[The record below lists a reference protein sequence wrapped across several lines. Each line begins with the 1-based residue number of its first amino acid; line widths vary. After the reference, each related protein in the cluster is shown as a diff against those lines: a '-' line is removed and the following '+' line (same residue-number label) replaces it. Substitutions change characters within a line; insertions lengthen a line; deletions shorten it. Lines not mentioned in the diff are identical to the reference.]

1 MFVRFYKITST
12 NTEKIYIGST
22 RMTLENRLLWHEL
35 DYKTF
40 LSCGIKKTMSRE
52 VLCEG
57 DYSIHLLEVK
67 LCENKLERYAIEK
80 KYIESNPN
88 AINKLKRL
96 GEYLRLGSKE
106 YAKQYYYTQNNARA
120 KEHYKEHKE
129 NILTRAKQI
138 FTCEICNGTYDY
150 SHKST
155 HLKSKKHRNALI
167 I

>member
-1 MFVRFYKITST
+1 
-12 NTEKIYIGST
+12 
-22 RMTLENRLLWHEL
+22 
-35 DYKTF
+35 
-40 LSCGIKKTMSRE
+40 MSRE

-57 DYSIHLLEVK
+57 NYSIHLLEVK

-80 KYIESNPN
+80 KYIESNPT

-106 YAKQYYYTQNNARA
+106 YAKQYYYTQNNSRA
-120 KEHYKEHKE
+120 KEFYKEHKE
-129 NILTRAKQI
+129 DILNRAKQI

-167 I
+167 R